1 MGGKIYDLDEYVSL
15 SKNLIM
21 KLIEQ
26 PCNFNFNEKGELV
39 IINDY
44 GELVTLKLRS
54 QEIPD
59 LEEVIP
65 QYFIDIDCG
74 EKISQQK
81 EAEVCW
87 KILVI
92 NSVHNGLYKQETIS
106 INSDAYGFLK
116 LKGNLLESILE
127 SKN

>member
-1 MGGKIYDLDEYVSL
+1 MRGKIYDLDEYVSL

-26 PCNFNFNEKGELV
+26 PCNFNEKGELV

-44 GELVTLKLRS
+44 GELVRLKLRS

-65 QYFIDIDCG
+65 QYPIDIDCG
-74 EKISQQK
+74 GKISQQK

-92 NSVHNGLYKQETIS
+92 NSVRNSLYKQETNKS

-116 LKGNLLESILE
+116 FKGNLLES
-127 SKN
+127 KN

>member
-1 MGGKIYDLDEYVSL
+1 MRGKIYDLDEYVPL

-26 PCNFNFNEKGELV
+26 PCDLKFNEESELV
-39 IINDY
+39 MINDD

-65 QYFIDIDCG
+65 QYSIDIDCG
-74 EKISQQK
+74 GKTSQQK

-92 NSVHNGLYKQETIS
+92 NSVCDGLYTE
-106 INSDAYGFLK
+106 
-116 LKGNLLESILE
+116 
-127 SKN
+127 

>member
-1 MGGKIYDLDEYVSL
+1 MRGKIYDLDEYVSL

-26 PCNFNFNEKGELV
+26 PCNFNEKGELV

-44 GELVTLKLRS
+44 DELVTLKLRS

-65 QYFIDIDCG
+65 QYPIDIDCG
-74 EKISQQK
+74 GKISQQK

-92 NSVHNGLYKQETIS
+92 NSVRNSLYKQETNKS

-116 LKGNLLESILE
+116 LKGNLLES
-127 SKN
+127 KN

>member
-1 MGGKIYDLDEYVSL
+1 MRGKIYDLDEYVSL

-26 PCNFNFNEKGELV
+26 PCNFNEKGELV

-44 GELVTLKLRS
+44 GELVRLKLRS

-65 QYFIDIDCG
+65 QYPIDIDCG
-74 EKISQQK
+74 GKISQQK

-92 NSVHNGLYKQETIS
+92 NSVRNSLYKQETNKS

-116 LKGNLLESILE
+116 LKGNLLES
-127 SKN
+127 KN